1 MIKILL
7 TLCLSGLLFLESF
20 SQNFLPGYIIT
31 NDNTIIDGLI
41 NYGDKRQN
49 FNRCVFIK
57 DESSDRITLLPGDI
71 KGYRF
76 TDGKYFLSMKADSTA
91 SKSIFMEY
99 LFDGIVDLYYCA
111 DNEGDHYYISKN
123 GSSLSELRNDTRI
136 IRSATQKAG
145 ISSHYSENNLT
156 SYEKESKEYIGT
168 LKVFFQDSP
177 AVMRTADNTSLN
189 VNSLLKISQ
198 DYHTDVCPGE
208 ECIIYS
214 KKETRLRIS
223 FGPFIG
229 ISFSNISFTKNTP
242 AFWFDTY
249 EPGNGIFYG
258 AFINLSDPH
267 TSERLS
273 LQLEASIFH
282 NKYTSPNSL
291 LNSVKLSTFKIPV
304 LLKYTMPYKKIKPSI
319 LSGLMYNRFGSF
331 KSNSDQYDSFAWL
344 GGKDQIGLC
353 AGAEIDFDTK
363 GNHGIIFQARYEYL
377 LGQHHIVTWGDVAGN
392 VNSKV
397 SNLNISCGYRF

>member
-20 SQNFLPGYIIT
+20 SQNFIPGYIIT

-49 FNRCVFIK
+49 FNRCVFMR
-57 DESSDRITLLPGDI
+57 DGSSDKITFLPGEI

-76 TDGKYFLSMKADSTA
+76 TDGKYFHSMKADSNA

-99 LFDGIVDLYYCA
+99 LFDGIVDLFYCIDDA
-111 DNEGDHYYISKN
+111 GDHYYISKN
-123 GSSLSELRNDTRI
+123 GSVLSELRNDTRI
-136 IRSATQKAG
+136 IRSATQRAG
-145 ISSHYSENNLT
+145 FSSHYSGNNIT
-156 SYEKESKEYIGT
+156 SYEKESKEYIGM
-168 LKVFFQDSP
+168 LKIFFQDSP

-189 VNSLLKISQ
+189 VNSLIKISQ

-214 KKETRLRIS
+214 KKETRFRIS

-229 ISFSNISFTKNTP
+229 ISFSNISFTKYTP
-242 AFWFDTY
+242 TFWFDTY
-249 EPGNGIFYG
+249 EPGPGFFSG
-258 AFINLSDPH
+258 AFINFSDPH

-282 NKYTSPNSL
+282 NKFTSPNSL
-291 LNSVKLSTFKIPV
+291 FNSVKMSTYKMPV
-304 LLKYTMPYKKIKPSI
+304 LIKYTIPAKRIHPSI
-319 LSGLMYNRFGSF
+319 LSGLLFNRFGSI
-331 KSNSDQYDSFAWL
+331 KSKSAQYESFEWL
-344 GGKDQIGLC
+344 GSKDQLGFC
-353 AGAEIDFDTK
+353 AGAEIDIDTK
-363 GNHGIIFQARYEYL
+363 GKHGFILQVRYEYL
-377 LGQHHIVTWGDVAGN
+377 KEVKYIVTSGEVVGN
-392 VNSKV
+392 D
-397 SNLNISCGYRF
+397 NLNISCGYKF